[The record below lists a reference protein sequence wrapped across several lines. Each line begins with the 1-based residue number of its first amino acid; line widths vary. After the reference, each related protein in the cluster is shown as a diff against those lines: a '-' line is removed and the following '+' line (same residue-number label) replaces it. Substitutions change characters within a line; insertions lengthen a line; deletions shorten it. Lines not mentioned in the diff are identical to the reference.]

1 MVAKISKGRG
11 KTAFITDYLKSHP
24 TANAKALKEA
34 WSAAG
39 NDGTVSV
46 TLVQK
51 ARTRL
56 GLIGNIPRGVS
67 PAAKSFVA
75 DSDSAPKKRGR
86 KPGSKNKKKLSHA
99 ESNGSSAPPASSSS
113 SSSSRRGDSYSRAI
127 EDAEADIDRVIF
139 QLMAVSGLE
148 EIEVSLRDVRRRL
161 VVLGHQA

>member
-1 MVAKISKGRG
+1 MVVKISKGRG
-11 KTAFITDYLKSHP
+11 KTAFITDYLTSHP
-24 TANAKALKEA
+24 TANAKALKDA

-51 ARTRL
+51 ARTRM

-67 PAAKSFVA
+67 PAVKSFFAVA
-75 DSDSAPKKRGR
+75 DSAPKKRGR

-99 ESNGSSAPPASSSS
+99 ESNGSSAAPASS